1 MKEFLRRI
9 DEGIARGEAAIAAVV
24 LIAMIALAFLQ
35 AVLSNLAH
43 GGAEF
48 ANAWL
53 ANLSW
58 IDSALQKGTLWLAF
72 LGASLATQA
81 DKHIAIDALQ
91 RLLPR
96 RVELGVKAF
105 VSLAAGVVS
114 FFLAVVF
121 FSAVLIAGSERPVE
135 YEVMTAGEPLHVC
148 DAYVADIRDAG
159 LTRPS
164 FFCGLR
170 AGLAALGAPVET
182 PDGVLQ
188 LIVPVMFVIIGA
200 RLLGRAVSTGLRVA
214 KPPRVQVPGPDA
226 TGALEP

>member
-1 MKEFLRRI
+1 MKEFLKRL

-24 LIAMIALAFLQ
+24 LISMICLAFGQ

-53 ANLSW
+53 SQLSW
-58 IDSALQKGTLWLAF
+58 IDSVLQKGTLWLAF

-91 RLLPR
+91 RLMPK
-96 RVELGVKAF
+96 RVELSMKSV
-105 VSLAAGVVS
+105 VSLASGAVAMG
-114 FFLAVVF
+114 LAAVF

-135 YEVMTAGEPLHVC
+135 YEIMTDGEPLHVC
-148 DAYVADIRDAG
+148 DAYIADIRSAG

-164 FFCGLR
+164 VFCGLR
-170 AGLAALGAPVET
+170 AGLSALGAPVET
-182 PDGVLQ
+182 PDGALQ

-200 RLLGRAVSTGLRVA
+200 RLFGRSFISARDVVRLSQRKSSSEGLGST
-214 KPPRVQVPGPDA
+214 P
-226 TGALEP
+226 